1 MNRLVVDIRK
11 SYSPKLLRDLKC
23 HAINVIRADDSKVGG
38 VLEAVLACTSSMYFK
53 LLLIFIESLY
63 VHLFGIKNMGLLQRI
78 AKKVKKA

>member
-1 MNRLVVDIRK
+1 MTD
-11 SYSPKLLRDLKC
+11 
-23 HAINVIRADDSKVGG
+23 KVGG
-38 VLEAVLACTSSMYFK
+38 VLEAVLACKSSMYFK